1 MTAIAGLWDA
11 GLRNT
16 FDLLDA
22 MGRRASAHRSRRQ
35 ILPELEIA
43 SGRHHHRP
51 GEGVVSD
58 GGYAIVLDGRLEAAD
73 GAPVVEPG
81 RAVIDLYRARGV
93 AGFATLR
100 GEFALALWDP
110 ERRRLICARDALGV
124 RPLVFR
130 HSGASFAFASEER
143 GLAPLYGREP
153 LCDLRVAEYL
163 IGLAPPPESGLRASV
178 RRLLPGTAVVIDA
191 NGLQTDRFDVLS
203 LPQETTDPPTEQ
215 ARRFYSLLR
224 DAVARRCAGEDRVDC
239 FLSGGLDS
247 SSIVRLAAAE
257 VPGPIRTLS
266 LVDSARP
273 RLSEQAYID
282 AAIGGLDV
290 DVRSVEV
297 GDYDPFAG
305 ARAALERHA
314 GPVAAPNLLMM
325 RPLYESARDG
335 AVLLDGHG
343 GDEVVSKGVGRLLDL
358 ARAGSWFRLYGEL
371 RGVADLYGE
380 SAPKMLIAL
389 YRAFGFGRHKL
400 AGLERAA
407 RRMGG
412 HSTPDVEGDDPS
424 DFLSREFRAR
434 SQVDAAV
441 AARWTPRPSTGRE
454 AEHAV
459 LIGPQQTYA
468 LEVLDREAQDAGA
481 EGRCPFWDRA
491 LIDYSMSLPTRAKLQ
506 DGWTRFILREAMADV
521 LPPEILW
528 RRDKHDFSAQLREGL
543 RRSPIVSLQGLEA
556 ARTRLSSH
564 LDVDRVLALRAR
576 LDHSEAPVPGQALQ
590 ALWRIGLWSIWT
602 ETADGVAAWSLN
614 AEGRHVPH

>member
-1 MTAIAGLWDA
+1 MTAIAGLWNA
-11 GLRNT
+11 GRT
-16 FDLLDA
+16 KTSDLLDA
-22 MGRRASAHRSRRQ
+22 MGRRAGAHRSRRQ
-35 ILPELEIA
+35 LLPDLEIA

-51 GEGVVSD
+51 GDGVVSD
-58 GGYAIVLDGRLEAAD
+58 GGYAVVLDGRLEAAD
-73 GAPVVEPG
+73 GASLAEPG
-81 RAVIDLYRARGV
+81 RAVIALYHARGV
-93 AGFATLR
+93 AGFAALR
-100 GEFALALWDP
+100 GEFAFALWDP

-130 HSGASFAFASEER
+130 HSGSSFAFASEER

-163 IGLAPPPESGLRASV
+163 IGLAPPPDKGLRASV
-178 RRLLPGTAVVIDA
+178 RRVLPGTAVVIDA
-191 NGLQTDRFDVLS
+191 DGLQTERFDALS
-203 LPQETTDPPTEQ
+203 LPQETTDSPREQ
-215 ARRFYSLLR
+215 ARRFHHLLR
-224 DAVARRCAGEDRVDC
+224 DAVARRCMGEDRVDC

-257 VPGPIRTLS
+257 TPGPIRTLS

-273 RLSEQAYID
+273 GLSEQAYID
-282 AAIGGLDV
+282 AAVGGLDL

-305 ARAALERHA
+305 AGAALERHA

-358 ARAGSWFRLYGEL
+358 ARAGSWFRLYREL

-380 SAPKMLIAL
+380 SAPKMLVTL
-389 YRAFGFGRHKL
+389 YGGFGFGRHKL
-400 AGLERAA
+400 AGLTRAA
-407 RRMGG
+407 RRMRG
-412 HSTPDVEGDDPS
+412 HSAPDVEADDPL
-424 DFLSREFRAR
+424 DLLSRDFRAG

-441 AARWTPRPSTGRE
+441 AASWTPRPSTGRE

-459 LIGPQQTYA
+459 LTGPQQTYA

-491 LIDYSMSLPTRAKLQ
+491 LIDYSMSLPPRAKLQ

-543 RRSPIVSLQGLEA
+543 RQSPIVSPQALEA

-576 LDHSEAPVPGQALQ
+576 LDHPEAAVPGQALQ

-602 ETADGVAAWSLN
+602 ETADGVTACSLN